1 MFRHERR
8 RGLRARTSGLLQ
20 RDGPFGRG
28 IRAPRPLDN
37 AARAQGAGGVRMTS
51 RMATVYLDD
60 LETLETCGEL
70 LIREGHSAPGVRL
83 LAICLRLREQTQLYA
98 AEQVFMCDDIDE
110 SAGLAEIHELHG
122 YSRKTPCA

>member
-1 MFRHERR
+1 M
-8 RGLRARTSGLLQ
+8 TS
-20 RDGPFGRG
+20 
-28 IRAPRPLDN
+28 
-37 AARAQGAGGVRMTS
+37 S

-98 AEQVFMCDDIDE
+98 AEQVFACNPDE
-110 SAGLAEIHELHG
+110 SAGLAEVHELHG